1 MLVFEKLKSSVEAI
15 VSLSEKQPRSP
26 RTFEQMCLDKLKEI
40 GLSTAA
46 EWSEAMGYMHRSSLA
61 KVIRR
66 ILEKTPEQLKIYYNR
81 KPRQYEAL

>member
-1 MLVFEKLKSSVEAI
+1 MVLDKLKNSIEAI
-15 VSLSEKQPRSP
+15 VSLSEKPP

-40 GLSTAA
+40 GISTAA

-66 ILEKTPEQLKIYYNR
+66 ITTKTPEKLKVYYNR

>member
-1 MLVFEKLKSSVEAI
+1 MMVFEKLKSSIEAI
-15 VSLSEKQPRSP
+15 ISVSEERVP

-40 GLSTAA
+40 GISTAA
-46 EWSEAMGYMHRSSLA
+46 EWSTAMGYMHRSSLA

-66 ILEKTPEQLKIYYNR
+66 ILAKTPEKLKVYYNR

>member
-1 MLVFEKLKSSVEAI
+1 LVFERLKSSIIAVI
-15 VSLSEKQPRSP
+15 SISSEEEEP

-40 GLSTAA
+40 GISTAS
-46 EWSEAMGYMHRSSLA
+46 EWCTAMGNMHRSSLA

-66 ILEKTPEQLKIYYNR
+66 ILTKTPERLKVYYNI